1 MRLKLCI
8 ILFVIL
14 FTGII
19 SANFEIGD
27 LPYSIEK
34 QYGPSDN
41 IKGWL
46 NISLNN
52 EPADSIFKDPNNN
65 SIGLVDLLDINNIK
79 YTCDTINCVSD
90 YSASK
95 EETTKNFNLNARES
109 KIIGFKFNEEIT
121 EVTSVEFNIESDVT
135 TSCYNQLTV
144 DLFND
149 GTIDIGNNKIINS
162 SCSFLKK
169 YGCFDNNKGTDEY
182 TLGTTPYCQ
191 KIALSESPGFKLGAW
206 VKKISGNK
214 DLTMS
219 LYNEYGEEIEDTTCK
234 LKNAST
240 EGEEI
245 FCDID
250 YLVTESKD
258 SYVCINSEGGN
269 EEYNIKGYFDSEGC
283 GFYGYPTKSETAA
296 YSIFAEGKMFDN
308 FGLLNISN
316 SLPNMNSIG
325 ESVEDYIVG
334 KYGSLDCSNDCIIP
348 IKIISGENQTITI
361 KDLKV
366 DHIKTSGQVI
376 GNQFYDL
383 IEIPAKV
390 NSEFQKLDLGFGN
403 FSVQNEIGNQT
414 FYINLNDEKIFSE
427 EINVEKIPEI
437 ISITPTV
444 VMAANPTEFSVIVT
458 SDTGTNITDYEWDF
472 GNGETKKTNT
482 NKVSYTYKSTGKY
495 DLKITVTDSNKRS
508 SYKVFNIDVETP
520 IQAVNMTLN
529 KKLENINNLK
539 LQING
544 LPIFYQHS
552 LNPILDLDN
561 LEDTI
566 EGIQKNYAAASSD
579 EEYTNILIN
588 LFNLNTPKLIT
599 ITKTADSLSFYPD
612 KNNINL
618 EVLKE
623 IGGGDYNSSD
633 KDEYINAIFSWNE
646 ENINTKISFKE
657 ISIDYEDRIEPAI
670 NIFELNMDEKND
682 LTYNSYIVFKELKN
696 LSFKENYLEKKESG
710 YIYINSKDIK
720 NTITFSTT
728 ENVDFASLPLFISP
742 AINRLSLTKDS
753 SFVEEGGKKSR
764 WIIFILVLFLLL
776 FLGFVL
782 YIIMQEWYKRKYENY
797 LFKNRNN
804 LYNLISYIENSK
816 KKGLKDREIINKLR
830 KSGWKSEQ
838 IIYVMRKYSGKRTG
852 MFEVPVE
859 KILSIFKKEK
869 ITQKRQIRNKPI
881 KRRRNLQ
888 VKKSTK

>member
-1 MRLKLCI
+1 MKQEYFK

-14 FTGII
+14 FIGIV
-19 SANFEIGD
+19 SASFEIGD
-27 LPYSIEK
+27 LSYSIDK
-34 QYGPSDN
+34 QYGPNEN
-41 IKGWL
+41 IRGWL

-52 EPADSIFKDPNNN
+52 EPANSILKDSNNN
-65 SIGLVDLLDINNIK
+65 SINLIDFLNMNNSK
-79 YTCDTINCVSD
+79 YTCSTLKCVSD
-90 YSASK
+90 YSATK
-95 EETTKNFNLNARES
+95 EETIKNFNLNARES

-121 EVTSVEFNIESDVT
+121 DITSVEFKIESDVA
-135 TSCYNQLTV
+135 TSCYNQLTI
-144 DLFND
+144 DLFNN
-149 GTIDIGNNKIINS
+149 GVIDIGNNKIINS
-162 SCSFLKK
+162 SCSFLKND
-169 YGCFDNNKGTDEY
+169 GCFDENTNTEEY

-191 KIALSESPGFKLGAW
+191 KIELSESPGFRLGAW
-206 VKKISGNK
+206 VKKISGDK
-214 DLTMS
+214 EITMS
-219 LYNEYGEEIEDTTCK
+219 LYDSFGNEIQDANCK
-234 LKNAST
+234 LEDAST
-240 EGEEI
+240 VGGEI
-245 FCDID
+245 FCDIN

-258 SYVCINSEGGN
+258 YYVCINSNEMEG
-269 EEYNIKGYFDSEGC
+269 EYKIKGYFNQEGC

-296 YSIFAEGKMFDN
+296 YNIFAEGKMFDS
-308 FGLLNISN
+308 FGTLNISN
-316 SLPNMNSIG
+316 SLQNADSLG
-325 ESVEDYIVG
+325 ELVKDYIIER
-334 KYGSLDCSNDCIIP
+334 YGSLDCSNECIIP
-348 IKIISGENQTITI
+348 IKIISEENQTITMNN
-361 KDLKV
+361 LKV
-366 DHIKTSGQVI
+366 DHIKSSGQVTE
-376 GNQFYDL
+376 NKFYDL

-390 NSEFQKLDLGFGN
+390 NSGFQKLSLNNGN
-403 FSVQNEIGNQT
+403 FSVLSEFGNYT
-414 FYINLNDEKIFSE
+414 FSLSLNDIKIFSE
-427 EINVEKIPEI
+427 EVIIEKIPEI
-437 ISITPTV
+437 ISITPQI
-444 VMAANPTEFSVIVT
+444 VMAAYPAEFNVVIT
-458 SDTGTNITDYEWDF
+458 SDADIINYEWDF
-472 GNGETKKTNT
+472 GNGDLIKTDV
-482 NKVSYTYKSTGKY
+482 NKVSYTYKSTGKF
-495 DLKITVTDSNKRS
+495 DLKITAIDSNNKS
-508 SYKVFNIDVETP
+508 SYKIFNIDVETP
-520 IQAVNMTLN
+520 IDAVNMTL
-529 KKLENINNLK
+529 KSSLENINNVK
-539 LQING
+539 SQINT
-544 LPIFYQHS
+544 LPVFYQDS
-552 LNPILDLDN
+552 LNMVLGIDN
-561 LEDTI
+561 LETKI